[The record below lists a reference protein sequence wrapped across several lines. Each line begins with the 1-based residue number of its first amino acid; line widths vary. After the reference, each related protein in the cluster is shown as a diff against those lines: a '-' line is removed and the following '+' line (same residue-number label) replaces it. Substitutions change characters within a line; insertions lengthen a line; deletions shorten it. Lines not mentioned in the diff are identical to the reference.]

1 MTADRLLDMALARP
15 AQFSPGSA
23 MKYTNT
29 NYVIAGLLIE
39 AVTAFNASAAGM
51 SGELISTNEDTAA
64 FITALLDGRVVPPA
78 QLSQMMDTVE
88 QSDEGAGFRYGLG
101 LASIDLPCGVTVWGH
116 GGDIEGYHS
125 LMVKP
130 VDEKAVSVTFT
141 QSPDSESILDDPRAA
156 VLDAAYCTTA

>member
-23 MKYTNT
+23 MKYPNT

-39 AVTAFNASAAGM
+39 AVTASNASAAGM

-88 QSDEGAGFRYGLG
+88 QSDEG
-101 LASIDLPCGVTVWGH
+101 
-116 GGDIEGYHS
+116 
-125 LMVKP
+125 
-130 VDEKAVSVTFT
+130 
-141 QSPDSESILDDPRAA
+141 ESFLDDPRAA